1 MKNGANIFRLQ
12 CEQRNH
18 SVCENHPVRLIEYD
32 DRMRQE
38 EKKYSQLLSEL
49 SEADWFTRIISACD
63 EFDQP
68 DPNKMTIDEDPSSYI
83 EATRLSDDEILYGG
97 DLTLDRVVIE
107 KNQPALSHIDKCSDR
122 TITQQSTALQC
133 TLPPQDKYKSRYE
146 KKEAIQPVYC
156 KSPETGG
163 RELLSWETIAVE
175 STGLVLYC
183 WR

>member
-18 SVCENHPVRLIEYD
+18 SVRENHPVHLVEYD

-49 SEADWFTRIISACD
+49 NEADWFTRHISACD
-63 EFDQP
+63 EIDQP
-68 DPNKMTIDEDPSSYI
+68 DPDKMTIDEDPSSNM

-97 DLTLDRVVIE
+97 DLTLDRAVIE
-107 KNQPALSHIDKCSDR
+107 KKLPALSHIDECSDR
-122 TITQQSTALQC
+122 TITQQSMTFQCILPLQN
-133 TLPPQDKYKSRYE
+133 KYESRSE
-146 KKEAIQPVYC
+146 KKEAIQPVYS
-156 KSPETGG
+156 KLPESGG
-163 RELLSWETIAVE
+163 RELLSWETIAVD